1 MAEESLRVS
10 GMAVG
15 AGDDLDDINKML
27 EQEEIADK
35 AKAKKAAAAG
45 KAQSGKEEEA
55 APAAKKKKAKK
66 EKKEEAEGGE
76 FEFAMEGGEGEEK
89 AEFSPK
95 QISNEK
101 KKLTLAALQSIN
113 KVIETLEKE
122 YKFSPLSTLNM
133 KISHFGMAMIGIA
146 IFVLT
151 CIMGQYR
158 LSKTTN

>member
-35 AKAKKAAAAG
+35 AKAKKKAAAAS
-45 KAQSGKEEEA
+45 KAQGGKEEEA

-95 QISNEK
+95 
-101 KKLTLAALQSIN
+101 
-113 KVIETLEKE
+113 
-122 YKFSPLSTLNM
+122 
-133 KISHFGMAMIGIA
+133 
-146 IFVLT
+146 
-151 CIMGQYR
+151 
-158 LSKTTN
+158 

>member
-35 AKAKKAAAAG
+35 AKAKKKAAAAG
-45 KAQSGKEEEA
+45 KGQGGKEEEA

-95 QISNEK
+95 QINNEK

-133 KISHFGMAMIGIA
+133 KISHFGIAMIGIA

-151 CIMGQYR
+151 CIMG
-158 LSKTTN
+158 

>member
-1 MAEESLRVS
+1 MVRDKKLNDKDDCPTMFSIEINQARAYLHIMAEESLRVS

-35 AKAKKAAAAG
+35 AKAKKKAAADAAG
-45 KAQSGKEEEA
+45 KAQGGKEDEA

-95 QISNEK
+95 
-101 KKLTLAALQSIN
+101 
-113 KVIETLEKE
+113 
-122 YKFSPLSTLNM
+122 
-133 KISHFGMAMIGIA
+133 
-146 IFVLT
+146 
-151 CIMGQYR
+151 
-158 LSKTTN
+158 

>member
-35 AKAKKAAAAG
+35 AKAKKKATAAAA
-45 KAQSGKEEEA
+45 SKEEEA

-95 QISNEK
+95 
-101 KKLTLAALQSIN
+101 
-113 KVIETLEKE
+113 
-122 YKFSPLSTLNM
+122 
-133 KISHFGMAMIGIA
+133 
-146 IFVLT
+146 
-151 CIMGQYR
+151 
-158 LSKTTN
+158 